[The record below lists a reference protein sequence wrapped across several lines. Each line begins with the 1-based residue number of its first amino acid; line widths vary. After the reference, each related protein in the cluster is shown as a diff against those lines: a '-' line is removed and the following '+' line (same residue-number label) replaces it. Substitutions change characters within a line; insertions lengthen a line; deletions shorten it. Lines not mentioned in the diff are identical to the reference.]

1 MARHNDG
8 AAERWRAAG
17 RAPPPGPALRLSRTP
32 SPPLSAVAARPAEE
46 DLAVA
51 LEWLERALEGNRG
64 ASGEEAPVSKTIV
77 EVLRGIVMFT
87 RDTEDP
93 GGILSILEPM
103 MEALA
108 QIQQRRM
115 PGGAFIDTPV
125 GISPDSGVRDLS
137 LLPMHAHATP
147 FSHPSLTPRCTR
159 TSPPSP
165 VTLDS
170 YLNDVD
176 LLVNKAGLPANV
188 PRDVRRDEGLDEEE
202 GEEEEENAAAAPA
215 AAPAALDNMLE
226 F

>member
-1 MARHNDG
+1 MAPRRTC
-8 AAERWRAAG
+8 AAAG
-17 RAPPPGPALRLSRTP
+17 PRRPALRLSRTP
-32 SPPLSAVAARPAEE
+32 STPLSAVAARPAEE

-115 PGGAFIDTPV
+115 PGGAFIETPV
-125 GISPDSGVRDLS
+125 AISPDSGVRDLS
-137 LLPMHAHATP
+137 LLPMHAHAIP
-147 FSHPSLTPRCTR
+147 FSSYAR
-159 TSPPSP
+159 
-165 VTLDS
+165 S

-176 LLVNKAGLPANV
+176 LLVIKAGLPANA
-188 PRDVRRDEGLDEEE
+188 PRDVRCDEGID
-202 GEEEEENAAAAPA
+202 
-215 AAPAALDNMLE
+215 
-226 F
+226 